1 MKKIAV
7 LLMMAVLVLP
17 LACVGP
23 TGPVG
28 PPGQDGVNIV
38 GEVFEVNVN
47 FTAANEYSEIFD
59 FKPPILPGDMAL
71 AYIRWELQG
80 STPIWRPL
88 PQVVFLDEGLL
99 QYNFDFSRNDFRLFL
114 ETTFSPSL
122 LDNSWTRNQRFRIL
136 VIPADLLANA
146 RMDFSDYEAV
156 MKYIGATEKDF
167 VKLEPKGK

>member
-7 LLMMAVLVLP
+7 LLIMAVLVLP

-23 TGPVG
+23 VGPEG
-28 PPGQDGVNIV
+28 PPGRDGINIL

-47 FTAANEYSEIFD
+47 FTQANNYAEIFD
-59 FKPPILPGDMAL
+59 LKPPILPGDMAL
-71 AYIRWELQG
+71 AYIRWEVDNG
-80 STPIWRPL
+80 TSIWRPL
-88 PQVVFLDEGLL
+88 PQVVFHDEGLM

-122 LDNSWTRNQRFRIL
+122 LDIIWTRNQRFRIL
-136 VIPADLLANA
+136 IIPADLANA

-167 VKLEPKGK
+167 VKLEPRGK